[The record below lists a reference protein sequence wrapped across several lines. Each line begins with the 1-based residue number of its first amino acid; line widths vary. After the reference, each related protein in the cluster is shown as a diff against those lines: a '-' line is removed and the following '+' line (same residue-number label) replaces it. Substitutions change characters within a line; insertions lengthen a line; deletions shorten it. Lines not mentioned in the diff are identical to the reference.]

1 MKDKDNEC
9 VRVMFPPEPTGFPVA
24 LIVQIILA
32 IISYLITKSSVK
44 ADKEYLAGLA
54 KDLGGKVEID

>member
-9 VRVMFPPEPTGFPVA
+9 VRVIRQQSTGFPVA

-32 IISYLITKSSVK
+32 IISYLITKSSAK

>member
-1 MKDKDNEC
+1 MKDNNGIFYHRPDQ
-9 VRVMFPPEPTGFPVA
+9 PTGFPVA